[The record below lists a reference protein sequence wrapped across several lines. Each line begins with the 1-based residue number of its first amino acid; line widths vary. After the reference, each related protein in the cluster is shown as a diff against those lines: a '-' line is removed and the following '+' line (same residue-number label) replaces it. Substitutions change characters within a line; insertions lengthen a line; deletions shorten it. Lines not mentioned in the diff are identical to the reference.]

1 MSTSEQ
7 DGWLFPAP
15 VAGVMP
21 EPEQASELAAAAA
34 RCLSG
39 VDGQRLL
46 DGLIGMTLHRTVGP
60 ALSDAALR
68 HLEGQ
73 RALVAWLLAL
83 VGRGGGAVPLHRAVC
98 TYERTE

>member
-1 MSTSEQ
+1 MNKPER

-15 VAGVMP
+15 VAGAMP
-21 EPEQASELAAAAA
+21 EPEQATELAAAAA

-46 DGLIGMTLHRTVGP
+46 DGLVGMTLHRTAGP
-60 ALSDAALR
+60 GLSDAALR

-98 TYERTE
+98 SYERTE

>member
-1 MSTSEQ
+1 MNKPER

-15 VAGVMP
+15 VAGAMP
-21 EPEQASELAAAAA
+21 EPEQATELAAAAA

-46 DGLIGMTLHRTVGP
+46 DGLVGMTLHRTAGP
-60 ALSDAALR
+60 GLSDAALR

-73 RALVAWLLAL
+73 RAL

-98 TYERTE
+98 SYERTE